1 MDVGIHFITWA
12 GGRGGTCQRFIAK
25 YKLSFQI
32 FMKTSDRETRI
43 NSRFLICA
51 TGLWCLLK
59 EGKFGDQYIW
69 VQME

>member
-1 MDVGIHFITWA
+1 
-12 GGRGGTCQRFIAK
+12 
-25 YKLSFQI
+25 
-32 FMKTSDRETRI
+32 MKTSDRETRI

-59 EGKFGDQYIW
+59 EGKLGDQYIW